1 MKKYLWML
9 SAVVVIGALRVKH
22 LFFLCV
28 TAHFNVIVY
37 YEVNLLKFCLMINVV
52 SQEMTVWPIE

>member
-1 MKKYLWML
+1 ML

-52 SQEMTVWPIE
+52 SQEMTV